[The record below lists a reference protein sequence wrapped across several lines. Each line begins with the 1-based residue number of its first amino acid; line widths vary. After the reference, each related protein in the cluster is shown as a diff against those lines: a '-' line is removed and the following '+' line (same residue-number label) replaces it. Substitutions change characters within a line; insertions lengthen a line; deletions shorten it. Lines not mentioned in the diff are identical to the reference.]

1 MCIRI
6 MCIKTCEWSFP
17 EVSHSL
23 KVFGFI
29 SASFVCILSC
39 IFIFLMFYLFR

>member
-1 MCIRI
+1 MCIRRI
-6 MCIKTCEWSFP
+6 LKLVSGVFA

-39 IFIFLMFYLFR
+39 IFIFLMLYLFR